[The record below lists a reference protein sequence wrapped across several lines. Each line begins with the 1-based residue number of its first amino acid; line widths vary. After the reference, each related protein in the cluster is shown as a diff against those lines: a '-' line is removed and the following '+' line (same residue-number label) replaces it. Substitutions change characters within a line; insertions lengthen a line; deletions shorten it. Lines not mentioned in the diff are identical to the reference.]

1 MSYNSKH
8 VEILDAR
15 TWYNLVSEQYNHYRK
30 HLDSFYNLEIERF
43 LPRNEEWLDIIDLWA
58 GDGRL
63 FKYFENVPF
72 RKYVACDI
80 AEKLL
85 KTHPTRW
92 LKIQKVICDLEKKLP
107 FEDDSF
113 DIATSFFVLE
123 HIENIKWL
131 FEEIYR
137 ILKPGG
143 RWMIGHFLQRREFER
158 ETGKWKYHIKFKIK
172 QHMHK
177 LDDLKEIAEYNFFKF
192 GYQEIVEK
200 WELLWYLVVCEK

>member
-15 TWYNLVSEQYNHYRK
+15 TWYNLVSEQYGHYRK
-30 HLDSFYNLEIERF
+30 HLDSFYDLEIERF
-43 LPRNEEWLDIIDLWA
+43 LPRNEEFLDIIDLWA
-58 GDGRL
+58 GDGRM
-63 FKYFENVPF
+63 FRYFENVAF
-72 RKYVACDI
+72 RKYVACDV

-85 KTHPTRW
+85 KKHPTRW
-92 LKIQKVICDLEKKLP
+92 LKIQKTICDLEEQLP
-107 FEDDSF
+107 FEDDNF

-143 RWMIGHFLQRREFER
+143 RRMIGHFLQRREFER
-158 ETGKWKYHIKFKIK
+158 EAWKWKNHIKFKIK
-172 QHMHK
+172 QHTHR
-177 LDDLKEIAEYNFFKF
+177 LEDLKEIAEYNFFKF
-192 GYQEIVEK
+192 GYQKILEK
-200 WELLWYLVVCEK
+200 GELLWYLIICEK

>member
-15 TWYNLVSEQYNHYRK
+15 TWYNLVSEQYGHYRK
-30 HLDSFYNLEIERF
+30 HLDSFYDLEIERF
-43 LPRNEEWLDIIDLWA
+43 LPRNEEFLDIIDLWA
-58 GDGRL
+58 GDGRM
-63 FKYFENVPF
+63 FRYFENVAF
-72 RKYVACDI
+72 RKYVACDV

-85 KTHPTRW
+85 KKHPTRW
-92 LKIQKVICDLEKKLP
+92 LKIQKTICDLEEQLP
-107 FEDDSF
+107 FEDDNF

-143 RWMIGHFLQRREFER
+143 RRMIGHFLQRREFER
-158 ETGKWKYHIKFKIK
+158 EAWKWKNHIKFKIK
-172 QHMHK
+172 QHTHR
-177 LDDLKEIAEYNFFKF
+177 LEDLKEIAEYNFFF
-192 GYQEIVEK
+192 FLYQKILEK
-200 WELLWYLVVCEK
+200 GELLWYLIICEK